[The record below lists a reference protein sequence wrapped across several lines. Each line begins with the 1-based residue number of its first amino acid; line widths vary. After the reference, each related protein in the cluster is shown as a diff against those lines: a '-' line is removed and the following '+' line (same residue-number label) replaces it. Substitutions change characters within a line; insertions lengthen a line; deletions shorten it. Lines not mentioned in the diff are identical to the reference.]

1 MGVQK
6 LNEKLSLYSKEN
18 LSTLYQDVIGNNE
31 SLMSYAEAGSDAKIQ
46 DFGQDYLKKEVENF
60 DHKRVMGQQANQ
72 NMDFGS
78 INNGD
83 EKEVIKERTNFFQ
96 DHFLPFLQNPK
107 DPQKV
112 LLLHCSQL
120 ESQKDAWVKCF
131 GNDEKNE
138 KVKKSLEYRNAWYEF
153 SEKEIKGIRE
163 RSGKNKKNKSNNDSG
178 DHEEVFS
185 KDDRYEAAKE
195 RIEKLKE
202 EYKYENYKYENN
214 NRNILEDFKKD
225 YSTTTFLE
233 ELNKFLGKSDNNP
246 LGSDSNLQKFLDANL
261 SQLQKVL
268 GGLEKELEGELDE
281 KALGKG
287 EDLEDN
293 NSGDGKKEK
302 SYLKKV
308 QDKVSS
314 DEASEEMKQIYNVKK
329 VLLQYLFD
337 MANMDLDFC
346 HSKIKIYSKS
356 NKSEENNDEE
366 DEENED
372 NEGEEESSGIFGKIK
387 ARVKNLFTGGYNG
400 EKYKNYCSFLIGMI
414 SNLGD
419 QIEDIGAVNVSS
431 EDKEKEKK
439 TDDENKNGENSA
451 SGNEN
456 AKNIFYDPYWYI
468 NFLEKSEGDNKAKNL
483 EDAKKLKNYYLNRAK
498 LLKLYEYLGDE
509 KNVDL
514 KQILESIIPKQV
526 SVIDNSEKNGF
537 PAPTTKLKTP
547 EVSEKLKTSEV
558 SVAKSLLEK
567 FNNSYRYKN
576 TKNKNQPFIS
586 NLERNIFIRSNVIK
600 KFEQVSY
607 IRKQIQNT
615 IQDLESKIKDK
626 IKTAKKNC
634 EYKHKTKYKTEIE
647 AAKLLSEG
655 KEFSNDNNR
664 KELEEIFLV
673 PKEDYYKATGG
684 SVTNIDLQ
692 TFDEQIKNLKTKLLI
707 GDDKSKYFKYP
718 ILDKKKFEK
727 AEYINEN
734 YFPKSYDEIDP
745 KLSKYFDDSSGFLK
759 DILKTDEE
767 KKQEQEE
774 KKRAEEE
781 KKKAEEEK
789 KKAEK
794 EAEEKAKEKTESQ
807 ERANRI
813 NKIFENENIDKRFKG
828 VKLSAIG
835 SFKTKSEKKDEEDR
849 ERKKQ
854 EEIKGI
860 VEKAREKVT
869 LEEFWEYLGV
879 NDINNK
885 DEIYEVLKKK
895 HPDIDEKQY
904 DQIYEDLKEKYN
916 DLKKKDDLMKAE
928 KAKARS
934 TPEGFLKYLSDEFKI
949 EDKNKVMDEL
959 KKRLVD
965 DRKNDANADKSK
977 TIYEKLKNHYE
988 KLKQKESEKAA
999 EAFQKSLAG
1008 EAPPKKTMRDFFTP
1022 KESYKIDNLLFTEK
1036 EENLVSYDKYVI
1048 MANDENPSPRRY
1060 LNFLG
1065 MRDISELETAYKN
1078 FEKYSDNKKY
1088 ESNLNYYKE
1097 QYNEALK
1104 KASKGSVVSETEN
1117 KINQLNANIETNE
1130 NNIIVQNENIQI
1142 NANKEK
1148 VEEKNENFNE
1158 SSNEVINNTKSKS
1171 IAQMEK
1177 EKENKSIEE
1186 LSASD
1191 KFKTKKSKKR
1201 KRRKNNM
1208 SDKNAGRWAVKS
1220 K

>member
-1 MGVQK
+1 
-6 LNEKLSLYSKEN
+6 
-18 LSTLYQDVIGNNE
+18 
-31 SLMSYAEAGSDAKIQ
+31 
-46 DFGQDYLKKEVENF
+46 
-60 DHKRVMGQQANQ
+60 
-72 NMDFGS
+72 MDFGS

-153 SEKEIKGIRE
+153 SKKEIKGIIE
-163 RSGKNKKNKSNNDSG
+163 KSGGKKKDKSYNDSYG
-178 DHEEVFS
+178 DHDEVFS
-185 KDDRYEAAKE
+185 KDDRYEAAKK
-195 RIEKLKE
+195 RIEKLQK
-202 EYKYENYKYENN
+202 KYDGENN
-214 NRNILEDFKKD
+214 DYEILNNNKED
-225 YSTTTFLE
+225 YSTTTFLKA
-233 ELNKFLGKSDNNP
+233 LNKFLGKSDNNP

-261 SQLQKVL
+261 SQLKKVL
-268 GGLEKELEGELDE
+268 GSG
-281 KALGKG
+281 ALVGKKSSEEDG
-287 EDLEDN
+287 EDSDKA
-293 NSGDGKKEK
+293 S
-302 SYLKKV
+302 KKV
-308 QDKVSS
+308 K
-314 DEASEEMKQIYNVKK
+314 EIYNVKK

-346 HSKIKIYSKS
+346 HDQIKIYSKS
-356 NKSEENNDEE
+356 NESEENNDEDEEDEEDTEDKEYEKGEE

-372 NEGEEESSGIFGKIK
+372 NEENEDEEESSGIFGKIK
-387 ARVKNLFTGGYNG
+387 KGAKSLGGKIKIGIKNLFTGGYN
-400 EKYKNYCSFLIGMI
+400 EKKYKNYCGFLVNMI
-414 SNLGD
+414 SNLEK
-419 QIEDIGAVNVSS
+419 QIEDIGAVNVDS
-431 EDKEKEKK
+431 EDKEEEKK
-439 TDDENKNGENSA
+439 TDNKNKNENENSA
-451 SGNEN
+451 GGNES
-456 AKNIFYDPYWYI
+456 AKKIFYDPYWYI

-537 PAPTTKLKTP
+537 LAPTTKLKTP

-634 EYKHKTKYKTEIE
+634 EYNHKTKYKTEIE

-692 TFDEQIKNLKTKLLI
+692 TFDEQIKNLKTKLII

-854 EEIKGI
+854 EEIKEI

-934 TPEGFLKYLSDEFKI
+934 TPEGFLKYLSEEFKI

-1148 VEEKNENFNE
+1148 VEKKNENFNE

-1177 EKENKSIEE
+1177 EKENKRIEE